1 MIPLEL
7 LQSLFL
13 VPMYPRVH
21 VLHSTVAM
29 DLILIL
35 QPTPAL
41 RSMRGSLL
49 QIWCAL
55 GAELTEVDDLSKHYV
70 AGELGNRLLAT
81 MCFLLLLILTLL

>member
-21 VLHSTVAM
+21 VLHVTVVVNP
-29 DLILIL
+29 ISSL

-41 RSMRGSLL
+41 RSMCGSRL